1 VSLHLALTKLDPSCL
16 IEALSIYYNLHYC
29 RRTGFPPLL
38 LDLVYRSFLPSRP
51 CIHRVCHLF
60 PHFCLL
66 CICYDIPLFWPNY
79 GYVFLHKKT
88 KSALEKCSPLRLF
101 SFKQTISDIFF
112 YKEYYGIMGYY
123 PPFKLLTHWLLIHST
138 IQRLSNVKL
147 SSGYG
152 SAG

>member
-1 VSLHLALTKLDPSCL
+1 VSLHLALAKLDPSCL

-38 LDLVYRSFLPSRP
+38 LDLVYRSFLPTRP

-112 YKEYYGIMGYY
+112 TKNTMELWDI
-123 PPFKLLTHWLLIHST
+123 IH
-138 IQRLSNVKL
+138 RLSYLPTGYL
-147 SSGYG
+147 STALSKGW
-152 SAG
+152 AT